1 MSKLD
6 SMMKCAQARSLVN
19 EGNYEQAL
27 EIVEGIHIESVKS
40 ITDLKIIADVY
51 MRTGQYEDARE
62 IYFQLYDRIQTRSVL
77 YYMIYLSV
85 KCGLNEE
92 AEDFYKEYQEKD
104 KDSVDRLILN
114 YYIEKAKGADSAKKI
129 ACLQKICEEEYI
141 EEWAYELAKM
151 YHKAGMEEEC
161 VDECSKIILWYGD
174 GVIVEKA
181 MLLKLHYVDGLDI
194 STPKAIAE
202 TRNIAADL
210 KMAAMIA
217 DRNDARKRKAA
228 ARRKEMEE
236 RAKVRNITELRPIPE
251 PTEQE
256 TAGPEPNSRPAEKN
270 TEEKKP
276 IPQPVV
282 QNTGEEEPAP
292 EPAVLDTEEESA
304 LRPIR
309 LDSEEKKPIPQP
321 IVQNMEKEEQS
332 ALFKETKRMP
342 VTHLE
347 AETKLPETREA
358 KQAEPRQDRIKP
370 AERTLEEIK
379 LAGDNT
385 AEVRLPGQQADTERK
400 SSEKRSS
407 KSSGNTENI
416 IIEIVREA
424 AEEKRRPHFSIV
436 GRDQA
441 KIKETAK
448 MLASSMCEEGLLPSP
463 RLARITSEKLNEI
476 HLEDKQDTIDG
487 SCLLIED
494 AHNLSLDS
502 IRDIYQLIRR
512 LKGRITIILA
522 DEEEPMKKLLDKNRK
537 LSKLITYELTV

>member
-40 ITDLKIIADVY
+40 ITDLKIMADVY

-62 IYFQLYDRIQTRSVL
+62 IYFRLYDRIQTRSVL

-104 KDSVDRLILN
+104 KDGVDRLILN
-114 YYIEKAKGADSAKKI
+114 YYIEKAKGADSTKRI
-129 ACLQKICEEEYI
+129 ACLKEICEAEYI

-161 VDECSKIILWYGD
+161 VEECSKIILWYGD

-217 DRNDARKRKAA
+217 DRNEARKRKAA
-228 ARRKEMEE
+228 AKRKELEE
-236 RAKVRNITELRPIPE
+236 RAKVRDITEVRPIPE
-251 PTEQE
+251 PRPRAEDIVIP
-256 TAGPEPNSRPAEKN
+256 APEPKAED
-270 TEEKKP
+270 TV
-276 IPQPVV
+276 IPVPEPRVED
-282 QNTGEEEPAP
+282 TAAPAP
-292 EPAVLDTEEESA
+292 EPAVQDA
-304 LRPIR
+304 G
-309 LDSEEKKPIPQP
+309 
-321 IVQNMEKEEQS
+321 KEEQLPWLKEAAKMS
-332 ALFKETKRMP
+332 AVHQEEEPVKAEPTKPNPLETKQP
-342 VTHLE
+342 E
-347 AETKLPETREA
+347 AEPV
-358 KQAEPRQDRIKP
+358 EPKP
-370 AERTLEEIK
+370 ARIEPTERKLEEIK
-379 LAGDNT
+379 LAGENT
-385 AEVRLPGQQADTERK
+385 AEVRLPDTE
-400 SSEKRSS
+400 SGSLGNRSS
-407 KSSGNTENI
+407 RPSGNTENI
-416 IIEIVREA
+416 INEIVREA
-424 AEEKRRPHFSIV
+424 AEEKKRPHFSIV
-436 GRDQA
+436 GSNPS

>member
-40 ITDLKIIADVY
+40 ITDLKIMADVY

-62 IYFQLYDRIQTRSVL
+62 IYFRLYDRIQTRSVL

-129 ACLQKICEEEYI
+129 TCLQEICEEEYI

-236 RAKVRNITELRPIPE
+236 RAKVRNITELQAGPE
-251 PTEQE
+251 PAEQE
-256 TAGPEPNSRPAEKN
+256 TAGMEADSQPAVQDTEEKESAPKPIMLN
-270 TEEKKP
+270 TEE
-276 IPQPVV
+276 
-282 QNTGEEEPAP
+282 N
-292 EPAVLDTEEESA
+292 
-304 LRPIR
+304 
-309 LDSEEKKPIPQP
+309 KPIPQP
-321 IVQNMEKEEQS
+321 IVQNTAEEEQS
-332 ALFKETKRMP
+332 ALFRETKRMP

-347 AETKLPETREA
+347 ADTKLPEISEA
-358 KQAEPRQDRIKP
+358 KQAEPKQERIKP
-370 AERTLEEIK
+370 AEKTLEEIK

-385 AEVRLPGQQADTERK
+385 AEVRLPGQQADTER
-400 SSEKRSS
+400 SPSENRSS
-407 KSSGNTENI
+407 KPSGNTENI

-424 AEEKRRPHFSIV
+424 AEEKKRPHFSIV